1 MDLPA
6 HKFLDERGIPY
17 IRLNFP
23 PETEKGAASV
33 AEALGYEPGQMVKTL
48 VFETGEG
55 EQVLVMMAADKNAVS
70 GNLKRAIGSR
80 NIRLADGDAV
90 YRVTGYRIGSIP
102 PFHWQQEA
110 AGGPVRS
117 FIDAPLM
124 REEVLGVGA
133 GVWGEEIIIT
143 PERLVEA
150 SGAIIVQLS
159 REER

>member
-1 MDLPA
+1 MTAASPTQ
-6 HKFLDERGIPY
+6 GSV
-17 IRLNFP
+17 FP

-33 AEALGYEPGQMVKTL
+33 AEALGYKPGQMVKTL

-55 EQVLVMMAADKNAVS
+55 EHVLVMMAADRNAVS

-80 NIRLADGDAV
+80 NIRLADGDTV
-90 YRVTGYRIGSIP
+90 HRVTGYRIGSIP
-102 PFHWQQEA
+102 PFHWQPEA
-110 AGGPVRS
+110 SGGTVRS

-124 REEVLGVGA
+124 LEEVLGVGA

-150 SGAIIVQLS
+150 SGAIVVQLS
-159 REER
+159 RESG

>member
-1 MDLPA
+1 MNLLNLPA

-17 IRLNFP
+17 TRLSFP

-70 GNLKRAIGSR
+70 GSLKRAIGSR
-80 NIRLADGDAV
+80 NIRLADGETV
-90 YRVTGYRIGSIP
+90 HRVTGYRIGSIP
-102 PFHWQQEA
+102 PFHWQ
-110 AGGPVRS
+110 PDSFRS

-133 GVWGEEIIIT
+133 GVWGEEIMIA

-150 SGAIIVQLS
+150 SGAIVVQLS
-159 REER
+159 REEG

>member
-17 IRLNFP
+17 TRLSFP
-23 PETEKGAASV
+23 TETEKGAASV
-33 AEALGYEPGQMVKTL
+33 AAALGYEPGQMVKTL

-55 EQVLVMMAADKNAVS
+55 EQVLVMMAADRNAVS
-70 GNLKRAIGSR
+70 GSLKRAIGSR
-80 NIRLADGDAV
+80 NIRLADGDTV

-102 PFHWQQEA
+102 PFHWQPESF
-110 AGGPVRS
+110 RS

-124 REEVLGVGA
+124 REEALGVGA

-150 SGAIIVQLS
+150 SSAIVVQLS
-159 REER
+159 REVG

>member
-17 IRLNFP
+17 TRLSFP
-23 PETEKGAASV
+23 TETEKGAVSV
-33 AEALGYEPGQMVKTL
+33 AAALGYEPGQMVKTL

-55 EQVLVMMAADKNAVS
+55 EQVLVMMAADRNAAS
-70 GNLKRAIGSR
+70 GSLKRAIGSR
-80 NIRLADGDAV
+80 NIRLADGDTV

-102 PFHWQQEA
+102 PFHWQPESF
-110 AGGPVRS
+110 RS

-124 REEVLGVGA
+124 REEALGVGA

-150 SGAIIVQLS
+150 SSAIVVQLS
-159 REER
+159 REVG